1 MMLRRAMVDMVRL
14 IKAIEKVG
22 PRNAALIARITGLP
36 ERTVRYWIKVKL
48 PSLGF
53 VFRPVVDESR
63 LGLVKHLMRIRFRD
77 DLGHAALSVLD
88 VLGRRAYLTYYAGL
102 MPHDEFIALVD
113 LPVNMEDEYKSLLHE
128 LVNAGVLDSYELY
141 PLDEVWKTSTDV
153 RYFDFNRGT
162 WALDMVVSDEEVEVG
177 ARTTVIKRTDCEEPS
192 IDKIDLLIIKELQ
205 KDALQSFTQMAETL
219 GVNEATLRYHYREH
233 VLGRGMISGYVVKWH
248 PWGSLIRGDAVG
260 LVLLSEVDE
269 KMFAR
274 MLDVLAKIP
283 FNRFEGISIERALYI
298 LIMEIPTSWLVST
311 LKLIR
316 DVRPPHGAELAF
328 IDGLRIRRFTVP
340 YELYDGEAGW
350 IFDKRSICAE
360 VDRALSLA

>member
-1 MMLRRAMVDMVRL
+1 MMLRRAMADMVRL
-14 IKAIEKVG
+14 IKAVEKVG

-88 VLGRRAYLTYYAGL
+88 VLGKGAYLTYYAGL

-113 LPVNMEDEYKSLLHE
+113 LPVSVEDEYKSLFHE

-162 WALDMVVSDEEVEVG
+162 WALDIVVPDEEVEVG
-177 ARTTVIKRTDCEEPS
+177 ARTTVIRRADCEEPS
-192 IDKIDLLIIKELQ
+192 LDKIDLLIVKELQ
-205 KDALQSFTQMAETL
+205 KDPLQPFTQMAETL
-219 GVNEATLRYHYREH
+219 GVDEATLRYHYREH
-233 VLGRGMISGYVVKWH
+233 VLKGIISGYVVKWH
-248 PWGSLIRGDAVG
+248 PMGSLLRGDSVG

-269 KMFAR
+269 DMFAR
-274 MLDVLAKIP
+274 ISNILAKIP
-283 FNRFEGISIERALYI
+283 FNRFEGISIEHALYV
-298 LIMEIPTSWLVST
+298 LIMEIPTSWLVGT
-311 LKLIR
+311 LRLIR
-316 DVRPPHGAELAF
+316 DARLPLGVEFTF
-328 IDGLRIRRFTVP
+328 IDGLRIRRFTIP
-340 YELYDGEAGW
+340 YELYDDKIGW
-350 IFDKRSICAE
+350 TFDKRSVYDGI
-360 VDRALSLA
+360 DRALSLA